1 MTPKE
6 IAQALA
12 RDAEGVVR
20 CLLPN
25 GHRESQEWRCGSIQ
39 GEDGKSLGIH
49 LDGNKA
55 GLWADFATG
64 DKGDLLDLWAAAK
77 NISMSEAIKQVKD
90 YLGIQDRT
98 FPKKAMRDYKPPMVP
113 KCKIPEPLSPV
124 FRYLTEER
132 KLSPETI
139 ASYKVAECGEE
150 IIFPFM
156 RDGKPVMVKKLKLKR
171 GPDGKKDIKPTSA
184 DQEPIL
190 FGWQAIPDNARHV
203 VITEG
208 EIDAMT
214 WWQYGIPA
222 LSVPFGGG
230 GGDKQRW
237 IESEFHHLER
247 FDEIFLS
254 MDMDK
259 AGKEAAEEIA
269 RRFGRHRCRIVE
281 LPYKDANAC
290 LMRGT
295 LTADDMGECLAAAR
309 TMDPSELKAA
319 ASFQED
325 VIREFFPPPGTPTGF
340 FTPWRKVGSKLMFRP
355 GEVTILAGVNGH
367 GKSEGAGHITLS
379 ALQQGE
385 KACIASLEFKPARWL
400 YRLTRQAAGV
410 REPTIPYIKAIN
422 SWFRDRLWVFDVVG
436 TAKAGK
442 IIETFIYAKQRYGVN
457 LFVIDNLSK
466 LDVGLDD
473 YNAQREFI
481 DRLTD
486 FAKEYDTHI
495 ILVAHM
501 RKGQDDSRPTGKFDV
516 KGSGAITDLAD
527 TVLVWWRN
535 RPKEESL
542 RKGKSDEELL
552 DKPDAVIRTEKQRNG
567 EDEPTIA
574 LWFCP
579 GSHQFLERRG
589 DKAVQYVKFEGEQ
602 Q

>member
-1 MTPKE
+1 
-6 IAQALA
+6 
-12 RDAEGVVR
+12 
-20 CLLPN
+20 
-25 GHRESQEWRCGSIQ
+25 
-39 GEDGKSLGIH
+39 
-49 LDGNKA
+49 
-55 GLWADFATG
+55 
-64 DKGDLLDLWAAAK
+64 
-77 NISMSEAIKQVKD
+77 
-90 YLGIQDRT
+90 
-98 FPKKAMRDYKPPMVP
+98 
-113 KCKIPEPLSPV
+113 
-124 FRYLTEER
+124 
-132 KLSPETI
+132 
-139 ASYKVAECGEE
+139 
-150 IIFPFM
+150 
-156 RDGKPVMVKKLKLKR
+156 
-171 GPDGKKDIKPTSA
+171 
-184 DQEPIL
+184 
-190 FGWQAIPDNARHV
+190 
-203 VITEG
+203 
-208 EIDAMT
+208 
-214 WWQYGIPA
+214 
-222 LSVPFGGG
+222 
-230 GGDKQRW
+230 
-237 IESEFHHLER
+237 
-247 FDEIFLS
+247 
-254 MDMDK
+254 
-259 AGKEAAEEIA
+259 
-269 RRFGRHRCRIVE
+269 
-281 LPYKDANAC
+281 
-290 LMRGT
+290 
-295 LTADDMGECLAAAR
+295 
-309 TMDPSELKAA
+309 
-319 ASFQED
+319 
-325 VIREFFPPPGTPTGF
+325 
-340 FTPWRKVGSKLMFRP
+340 
-355 GEVTILAGVNGH
+355 
-367 GKSEGAGHITLS
+367 
-379 ALQQGE
+379 
-385 KACIASLEFKPARWL
+385 
-400 YRLTRQAAGV
+400 LTRQAAGV